1 MLSMKTQ
8 EMKIINPQAA
18 GIDVGSKSHYVGVGQ
33 NLNAVK
39 EFGVY
44 SSDHQAMIAYL
55 NENRIT
61 TIAMES
67 TGSYWQTLFFAL

>member
-1 MLSMKTQ
+1 MKTQ

-18 GIDVGSKSHYVGVGQ
+18 GIDIGSKNHYVGIGQ

-44 SSDHQAMIAYL
+44 SSDH
-55 NENRIT
+55 
-61 TIAMES
+61 
-67 TGSYWQTLFFAL
+67 

>member
-1 MLSMKTQ
+1 MKTQ

-33 NLNAVK
+33 SLDQVK

-44 SSDHQAMIAYL
+44 SSEHQNMIDYL
-55 NENRIT
+55 KQHTITMENDP
-61 TIAMES
+61 S
-67 TGSYWQTLFFAL
+67 